1 MNLPTSNTSTSG
13 NAPSLPV
20 MQSCGSRR
28 SQPDSGI
35 DPDRTS
41 EGSEENGLG
50 VADEYLRQLGVEER
64 RQGEEQPTNSLVE
77 HSEEAFLDELVYAP
91 LEEIFGIHQQQKG
104 ENERWM
110 PPRKQCLIALS
121 QPVIVGES
129 RNLED
134 VSFLYFY
141 TGNSPTFFTASPIQA
156 AQSNAC
162 RDEFPG
168 EGRPTS
174 RITRVTPL

>member
-1 MNLPTSNTSTSG
+1 MNLPASNTSTSG
-13 NAPSLPV
+13 NAHSLAV

-64 RQGEEQPTNSLVE
+64 RQGEEQPTNSLAE

-91 LEEIFGIHQQQKG
+91 LEEIFGNQQQQKG

-110 PPRKQCLIALS
+110 PQRKQSLIALS

-134 VSFLYFY
+134 VRSEHFL
-141 TGNSPTFFTASPIQA
+141 SPTIPPHLQLLPFKPLSQMLAEMNSLEKEDPL
-156 AQSNAC
+156 
-162 RDEFPG
+162 RG
-168 EGRPTS
+168 S
-174 RITRVTPL
+174 RV